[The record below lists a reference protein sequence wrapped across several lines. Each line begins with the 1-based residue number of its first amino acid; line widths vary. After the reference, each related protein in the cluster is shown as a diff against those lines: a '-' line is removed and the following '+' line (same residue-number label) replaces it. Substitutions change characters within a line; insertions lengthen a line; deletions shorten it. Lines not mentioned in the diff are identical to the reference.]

1 MKDNF
6 QRKNIL
12 NHNLQKY
19 KQLQQVR
26 HKLKLDLSQLLI
38 QQYIQLLVKLQ
49 HTLVAKNT
57 MLHRINNSELTLRQ

>member
-6 QRKNIL
+6 QRKSIL

-26 HKLKLDLSQLLI
+26 HKLKLSQLLI
-38 QQYIQLLVKLQ
+38 EQYIQLLVKLQ

-57 MLHRINNSELTLRQ
+57 MLHRINNSELISRQ

>member
-19 KQLQQVR
+19 KQLQQIR

>member
-1 MKDNF
+1 MKNNF

-12 NHNLQKY
+12 NHNIQKY

-26 HKLKLDLSQLLI
+26 HKLKLSQLLI

-49 HTLVAKNT
+49 HTVIAKNNI
-57 MLHRINNSELTLRQ
+57 LHRINNSGNNVMPS

>member
-57 MLHRINNSELTLRQ
+57 MLHRINKSELTLRQ

>member
-26 HKLKLDLSQLLI
+26 HKLKLDLSQFLI